1 MTKMTTKIL
10 MSLMFLIPFVESR
23 AQTTMN
29 GDKAQLLFQHYG
41 LKASGNPPAISRQ
54 PKPDETAAFGYYT
67 NEPFITTV
75 DTTFVVGGSEL
86 IVFFRTQMPRD
97 AELMFCEECSDRL
110 DVARMGY
117 DANNKPTVKQ
127 AFIKGFIQQ
136 GTLEGQARPE
146 LVVMNNWPVAVKITA
161 TTGYMENNT
170 RTEHY
175 YSFPELKPILEVN
188 TREFLEERGGPDGPM
203 STMTERSVR
212 FIPQDAES
220 TSLYE
225 VEVADMEGQYPTGK
239 TQGYQWSGAEHKFLP
254 KKGATSTPTKK
265 H

>member
-1 MTKMTTKIL
+1 MTTKIL
-10 MSLMFLIPFVESR
+10 MSLMLLALFAESR
-23 AQTTMN
+23 AQTSMN

-41 LKASGNPPAISRQ
+41 LKATGNPPAISRQ
-54 PKPDETAAFGYYT
+54 PKPDETAGFGYYT

-97 AELMFCEECSDRL
+97 TELMFCEECSDRL
-110 DVARMGY
+110 DVARMGF
-117 DANNKPTVKQ
+117 DTNDKPTVKQ
-127 AFIKGFIQQ
+127 AFIKGFLQQ

-175 YSFPELKPILEVN
+175 YSFPELKPILEVI
-188 TREFLEERGGPDGPM
+188 TQEFAEDRGGPHGPTN
-203 STMTERSVR
+203 SLVERAVR

-220 TSLYE
+220 TSLHE
-225 VEVADMEGQYPTGK
+225 VEVADMEGEYPTGK
-239 TQGYQWSGAEHKFLP
+239 KVLYRWNEAEHRFLLT
-254 KKGATSTPTKK
+254 KGTAPTPTKK
-265 H
+265 P